1 MKNTYEKP
9 QIEIEQMESGN
20 ILTASSIQSTYD
32 AITSGALNVN
42 GDTVGGND
50 IVFSIRF

>member
-9 QIEIEQMESGN
+9 QIEIKQMESGN

-32 AITSGALNVN
+32 ALTSGGLSIN
-42 GDTVGGND
+42 GDTVDSSD
-50 IVFSIRF
+50 IIFSVRF